1 MRLTMAASMVGAA
14 IAVSAVAVSAIAV
27 SARAL
32 AAQDTT
38 RAVPVTTTMAPPR
51 APRALDELLADASR
65 RNVLPPELLAYKAQV
80 ETEVAVLI
88 RRDEGTEAVAAIEDV
103 ASALRWTRGGVY
115 DQRVTGYRAQR
126 VGFNVSMLSVVR
138 TGWLNPTLYGNRLR
152 VRARTNSPASRVDNA
167 VRRDGS
173 DTLPAVHP
181 LATDRERFYR
191 YSGGDT
197 IVTLRSGDRTIPI
210 ARVRVQPRADVSG
223 EVLLFDGEL
232 DLDASRGALV
242 RMRGHFVRVNPR
254 RGLVARL
261 VEAVA
266 FIEYENAEY
275 DGNFWLP
282 ARQRIELQAASP
294 MMGEGRAVI
303 RIVSRFGPMAVN
315 DTTLSDSVTIAAR
328 NVRRFSYAP
337 QDSIDQYDR
346 WRGPIG
352 YLIEGTHSDDFDDI
366 GPDRWRPTGAPRLDY
381 TTPRG
386 SDILHFN
393 RVEGLY
399 TGAGVKLSLRDLAPG
414 VVVRA
419 NAGWAWGEGTAR
431 ARASVE
437 RTRGPWT
444 LELRGGRSIDNTND
458 FRNPLDS
465 GSTLGA
471 LLGSVDP
478 YDYVDR
484 SSAVLS
490 AVRRARNRS
499 LIARVDLGVGDDRY
513 RANSYV
519 RGPFGGPRY
528 RANRG
533 VDEGSYVRTAALF
546 EWHPDVSAEFIRPGV
561 GARLGYERGDGTL
574 SWQRTEVRVVAR
586 RLLGPF
592 TAVARADGGIVTG
605 ARVPAQQL
613 FELGSQQGLPGYDD
627 KEFAGTRAAVVR
639 AQLLYLSPFLQRP
652 IRVGRR
658 FLLPPIA
665 PGLSVGVQSGWTEI
679 RDASARAA
687 VLRLGTLVDSTGATV
702 PVSRATE
709 RVRATVSAGLRF
721 FSGSVFVGA
730 ARAVDQAAKW
740 KALVV
745 FGQQW

>member
-1 MRLTMAASMVGAA
+1 MSVVPAQ
-14 IAVSAVAVSAIAV
+14 AVPAQVAQ
-27 SARAL
+27 
-32 AAQDTT
+32 AQDT
-38 RAVPVTTTMAPPR
+38 VPK
-51 APRALDELLADASR
+51 PRALQDLLADASR

-103 ASALRWTRGGVY
+103 ASALRWTRSGVY

-126 VGFNVSMLSVVR
+126 VGFNVSMLSAVR

-152 VRARTNSPASRVDNA
+152 VRARANSPATRVNSGM
-167 VRRDGS
+167 RRDGS

-197 IVTLRSGDRTIPI
+197 IVTLRSGERTIPI
-210 ARVRVQPRADVSG
+210 ARVRVQPRTDVSG
-223 EVLLFDGEL
+223 QVLLFDGEL

-242 RMRGHFVRVNPR
+242 RMRGHFVRINEQ
-254 RGLVARL
+254 RGMVARL

-275 DGNFWLP
+275 EGNFWLP

-294 MMGEGRAVI
+294 MTGEGRAVV
-303 RIVSRFGPMAVN
+303 RIVSRFGPIAVN
-315 DTTLSDSVTIAAR
+315 DTTLADSVTIAAR
-328 NVRRFSYAP
+328 TVRRFSYAP
-337 QDSIDQYDR
+337 QDSIDRYDR

-352 YLIEGTHSDDFDDI
+352 YLLEGTHSDDFNDV
-366 GPDRWRPTGAPRLDY
+366 GPNRWRTTGAPRLDY

-399 TGAGVKLSLRDLAPG
+399 TGAGVKLSMRDLAPG
-414 VVVRA
+414 VVLRA

-431 ARASVE
+431 GRASVE

-471 LLGSVDP
+471 LIGSVDP

-484 SSAVLS
+484 SSGALS
-490 AVRRARNRS
+490 AVRRVGNRS

-513 RANSYV
+513 RGNSYT

-533 VDEGSYVRTAALF
+533 VDEGSYVRTAALL
-546 EWHPDVSAEFIRPGV
+546 EWHPDVSAEFVRPGV
-561 GARLGYERGDGTL
+561 GARLAYERGDGTL
-574 SWQRTEVRVVAR
+574 AWQRTEVRLVAR
-586 RLLGPF
+586 QLFGPF
-592 TAVARADGGIVTG
+592 TAVARADGGIVSG
-605 ARVPAQQL
+605 ARIPAQQL
-613 FELGSQQGLPGYDD
+613 FEIGNNQGLPGYGD
-627 KEFAGTRAAVVR
+627 KEFAGSRAAIVR
-639 AQLLYLSPFLQRP
+639 AGLIYLSPWLQRP
-652 IRVGRR
+652 MRIGRR
-658 FLLPPIA
+658 LIFPPVA
-665 PGLSVGVQSGWTEI
+665 PGLSIGVQSGWTELP
-679 RDASARAA
+679 DAAARAA
-687 VLRLGTLVDSTGATV
+687 VLRLGTTVDSTGATV
-702 PVSRATE
+702 PVSRETE

-730 ARAVDQAAKW
+730 ARAVDQAARW
-740 KALVV
+740 KSLVV